1 MLLWEM
7 DGNRRENISE
17 VFTFLWTLE
26 VGRSLG
32 RAGASAWVGG
42 DWRAVE
48 AAGRAGPL
56 TKNSRRIGCEL
67 TIAAD
72 CNLP

>member
-26 VGRSLG
+26 VGQSVG
-32 RAGASAWVGG
+32 RAGASA
-42 DWRAVE
+42 
-48 AAGRAGPL
+48 
-56 TKNSRRIGCEL
+56 
-67 TIAAD
+67 
-72 CNLP
+72 